1 LKIVCVI
8 IILVELEQSYSVNE
22 ETLPNGKQEMGKTT
36 RWGIVFV
43 VIFLLLLSLGGTVF
57 FINQRTSFYSRATDP
72 VEEHSGVVSLENC
85 YIFASPL
92 QARIGGDEKIRV
104 TVFILDD
111 SGKGVLGKTVF
122 LTNNPKLVVSA
133 AQPVSDD
140 LGRAF
145 FDVSSSSAGEF
156 ILQASVGSQTLPQEV
171 KVTFN

>member
-1 LKIVCVI
+1 M
-8 IILVELEQSYSVNE
+8 ELEQSYSVNE
-22 ETLPNGKQEMGKTT
+22 EPIQQAQGRQGMGKTT
-36 RWGIVFV
+36 RWGVVFI

-72 VEEHSGVVSLENC
+72 VEEHSGIVSLKNC

-92 QARIGGDEKIRV
+92 QARADGKEKIRV
-104 TVFILDD
+104 TVFILDG

-122 LTNNPKLVVSA
+122 LTNNPKLVVNA

-140 LGRAF
+140 FGRTF
-145 FDVSSSSAGEF
+145 FDISSSSVGEF
-156 ILQASVGSQTLPQEV
+156 VLQASVGSQILPQEV

>member
-1 LKIVCVI
+1 MCYIKS
-8 IILVELEQSYSVNE
+8 VELEQSYSANE
-22 ETLPNGKQEMGKTT
+22 ENPSVSEERMGKTT
-36 RWGIVFV
+36 RWGIIFV

-72 VEEHSGVVSLENC
+72 VEEHAGVISLENC

-92 QARIGGDEKIRV
+92 QARAGGEEKIRV
-104 TVFILDD
+104 TVFILDG
-111 SGKGVLGKTVF
+111 SGKGILGKTVF
-122 LTNNPKLVVSA
+122 LTNNPKLIVSA

-140 LGRAF
+140 LGRTF

-156 ILQASVGSQTLPQEV
+156 VLQASVGSQTLPQEV